1 MEERTRLDRPYQVRE
16 MLADPRH
23 SRVVLINLTRGKR
36 ANVTA
41 EFAARRRASLTLL
54 PFCQEMFAVSQTA
67 VGEYEPS
74 QLAEQVA
81 HSIATLHIDDLSLW
95 RDQRFTDSLVASNT
109 GVIFLGGAWLEEE
122 IFIAALEGVRRGY
135 DVRLLADLS
144 IPRLEADRSLV
155 LDRLALHGVLTTT
168 VRQALL
174 EWAVCLDDAILTQR
188 VRQLLS

>member
-1 MEERTRLDRPYQVRE
+1 

-23 SRVVLINLTRGKR
+23 SRVVLINLTRGER

-54 PFCQEMFAVSQTA
+54 PFCQEILGVGQTA
-67 VGEYEPS
+67 VGEYKPN

-95 RDQRFTDSLVASNT
+95 RDQRFTDSLVASNV

-122 IFIAALEGVRRGY
+122 VFIAALEGVRLGY

-144 IPRLEADRSLV
+144 VARLEVDRPIV

-174 EWAVCLDDAILTQR
+174 EWAVSLDDPILKQR